1 VLTEKDFLILDAI
14 DRYQPSSQRA
24 LANLCGMSLGKI
36 NYAVRKLMQEGL
48 IEISK
53 AKKRSSRRRNAYVLT
68 AKGMEDKAQMTT
80 PFLKARMKEF
90 EDFRSRLLDNLVSLQ
105 DKGTKS
111 LLVLG
116 SRSVGNLLEHIA
128 RRENLD
134 IRIIGTASEP
144 DHFSC
149 FATDAYDCILIAE
162 DPKAFGKLFKGRL
175 IPAEKVT
182 YLR

>member
-1 VLTEKDFLILDAI
+1 MLLEKDFLILDAI
-14 DRYQPSSQRA
+14 DRYQPPSQRA
-24 LANLCGMSLGKI
+24 LANLCGMSLGKT
-36 NYAVRKLMQEGL
+36 NHAVKKLIRKGL
-48 IEISK
+48 VEITR
-53 AKKRSSRRRNAYVLT
+53 AKERSSRRRNKYVLT
-68 AKGMEDKAQMTT
+68 AKGMEDKRQMTT
-80 PFLKARMKEF
+80 PFLKARMREF
-90 EDFRSRLLDNLVSLQ
+90 EDFRGRLLDNLVDLQ
-105 DKGTKS
+105 EKGTKS

-128 RRENLD
+128 RRENLE

-162 DPKAFGKLFKGRL
+162 DPDVFGKLLQGRL

>member
-1 VLTEKDFLILDAI
+1 MLTEKDFLILDAI
-14 DRYQPSSQRA
+14 DRYQPSGQRA
-24 LANLCGMSLGKI
+24 LANLCGMSLGKT
-36 NYAVRKLMQEGL
+36 NHAVKKLMQKGL
-48 IEISK
+48 IKISK
-53 AKKRSSRRRNAYVLT
+53 AKKGSSRRRNTYVLT

-80 PFLKARMKEF
+80 PFLKARMREF
-90 EDFRSRLLDNLVSLQ
+90 EDFRSRLLENLLDLQ
-105 DKGTKS
+105 EQGIGN

-162 DPKAFGKLFKGRL
+162 DPKAFDNLLQGRL

>member
-1 VLTEKDFLILDAI
+1 VLLEKDFLILDAI

-24 LANLCGMSLGKI
+24 LANLCGMSLGKT
-36 NYAVRKLMQEGL
+36 NYAVKKLIQEGL

-53 AKKRSSRRRNAYVLT
+53 AKKRSSKRRNTYVLT

-90 EDFRSRLLDNLVSLQ
+90 EDFRSRLLDNLVTLQ

-128 RRENLD
+128 RRENLE

-162 DPKAFGKLFKGRL
+162 DPAEFGTL
-175 IPAEKVT
+175 IQRGLVPTEKVT

>member
-1 VLTEKDFLILDAI
+1 
-14 DRYQPSSQRA
+14 
-24 LANLCGMSLGKI
+24 
-36 NYAVRKLMQEGL
+36 
-48 IEISK
+48 
-53 AKKRSSRRRNAYVLT
+53 
-68 AKGMEDKAQMTT
+68 MEDKAQMTT

-105 DKGTKS
+105 EKGTKS

-128 RRENLD
+128 RRENLK

-149 FATDAYDCILIAE
+149 FATDAYDRILIAE
-162 DPKAFGKLFKGRL
+162 DPAEFGTL
-175 IPAEKVT
+175 IQRGLVPTEKVT

>member
-1 VLTEKDFLILDAI
+1 
-14 DRYQPSSQRA
+14 
-24 LANLCGMSLGKI
+24 MSLGKT
-36 NYAVRKLMQEGL
+36 NYAVKKLMKEGL
-48 IEISK
+48 IEITR
-53 AKKRSSRRRNAYVLT
+53 AKERSSRRRNKYVLT
-68 AKGMEDKAQMTT
+68 EKGMQDKAQMTT
-80 PFLKARMKEF
+80 PFLKARMTEF
-90 EDFRSRLLDNLVSLQ
+90 EDFRNRLLDNLVNLQ
-105 DKGTKS
+105 EKGIKT

-128 RRENLD
+128 RRENLE

-162 DPKAFGKLFKGRL
+162 DPNVFGKLFQGRV

>member
-1 VLTEKDFLILDAI
+1 MLFEKDFLILDAI

-24 LANLCGMSLGKI
+24 LANLCGMSLGKT
-36 NYAVRKLMQEGL
+36 NYAVKKLIQKGL

-53 AKKRSSRRRNAYVLT
+53 AKERSSKRRNTYVLT

-80 PFLKARMKEF
+80 PFLKARMREF
-90 EDFRSRLLDNLVSLQ
+90 EDFRNRLLDNLVSLQ
-105 DKGTKS
+105 EKGTKS
-111 LLVLG
+111 LLVLS

-128 RRENLD
+128 RRERLD

-162 DPKAFGKLFKGRL
+162 DPAEFGKLIQGNL
-175 IPAEKVT
+175 IPEEKVT

>member
-24 LANLCGMSLGKI
+24 LANLCGMSLGTT
-36 NYAVRKLMQEGL
+36 NDAVKKLMQKGL
-48 IEISK
+48 IEISR
-53 AKKRSSRRRNAYVLT
+53 AKERSSRRRNTYVLT
-68 AKGMEDKAQMTT
+68 SKGMEDKAQMTT
-80 PFLKARMKEF
+80 PFLKVRMREF
-90 EDFRSRLLDNLVSLQ
+90 EDFRSRLLENLLDLQ
-105 DKGTKS
+105 DQGIGN

-128 RRENLD
+128 RRENLE

-162 DPKAFGKLFKGRL
+162 EPAEFGKLIQGNL

>member
-1 VLTEKDFLILDAI
+1 MLLEKDFLILDAI

-24 LANLCGMSLGKI
+24 LANLCGMSLGRT
-36 NYAVRKLMQEGL
+36 NYAVKKLMKEGL
-48 IEISK
+48 VKMSK
-53 AKKRSSRRRNAYVLT
+53 IKKESSRRRNAYVLT

-90 EDFRSRLLDNLVSLQ
+90 EDFRNRLLENLLDLQ
-105 DKGTKS
+105 DQGIGN

-128 RRENLD
+128 RREHLE

-149 FATDAYDCILIAE
+149 FATDAYDCI
-162 DPKAFGKLFKGRL
+162 
-175 IPAEKVT
+175 
-182 YLR
+182 

>member
-1 VLTEKDFLILDAI
+1 VLLEKDFLILDAI

-24 LANLCGMSLGKI
+24 LADLCGMSLGKI
-36 NYAVRKLMQEGL
+36 NHAIRKLMQKGL

-53 AKKRSSRRRNAYVLT
+53 AKERSSRSCNKYLST

-90 EDFRSRLLDNLVSLQ
+90 EDFRSRLLDNLVRLQ

-116 SRSVGNLLEHIA
+116 SRSVGTLLEHIA
-128 RRENLD
+128 RRENLE
-134 IRIIGTASEP
+134 IRVIGTASEP

-149 FATDAYDCILIAE
+149 FSSDAYDCILIAE
-162 DPKAFGKLFKGRL
+162 DPAEFGQLIQGNL